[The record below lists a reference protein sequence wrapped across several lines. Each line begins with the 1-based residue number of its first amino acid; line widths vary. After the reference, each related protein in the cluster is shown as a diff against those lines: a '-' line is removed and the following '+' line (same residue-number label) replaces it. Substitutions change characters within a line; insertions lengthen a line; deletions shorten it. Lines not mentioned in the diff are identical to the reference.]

1 VNSASKDVETLPE
14 ADKDLEELVK
24 LMKCAKRG
32 ESLREE
38 QRLIEEKW
46 ETNCGQIMMMEGERQ

>member
-38 QRLIEEKW
+38 QRLIEEK
-46 ETNCGQIMMMEGERQ
+46 